1 MSIAGKVVARVLLI
15 RLQALADRVYPKSP
29 CCFLAGRSTTDMIF
43 TVRQLQEKS
52 REQGKLLYLVFIDA
66 TKAFDLVI
74 RDGPLEKLWGGGGGG
89 EFSSRRKF
97 FFVIKFLA

>member
-15 RLQALADRVYPKSP
+15 RLQATAGRVPKSP
-29 CCFLAGRSTTDMIF
+29 CCFRAGRSTTDMIV

-52 REQGKLLYLVFIDA
+52 REQGKPLYLAFIDL

-74 RDGPLEKLWGGGGGG
+74 REGLFQLLEKIGC
-89 EFSSRRKF
+89 SSTL
-97 FFVIKFLA
+97 INQ